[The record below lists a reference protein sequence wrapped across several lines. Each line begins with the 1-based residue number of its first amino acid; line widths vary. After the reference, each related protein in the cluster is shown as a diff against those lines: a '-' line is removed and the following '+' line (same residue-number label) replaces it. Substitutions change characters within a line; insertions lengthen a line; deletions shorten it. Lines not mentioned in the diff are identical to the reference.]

1 MNKEEIENI
10 QEMVER
16 RLMIGQVSGCL
27 SSFDIKMINA
37 WEYTMELME
46 KQERVIKELE
56 KYKELKDNQDF
67 VALSSMYEFIIDNSL
82 EILKGE
88 KDG

>member
-1 MNKEEIENI
+1 
-10 QEMVER
+10 
-16 RLMIGQVSGCL
+16 
-27 SSFDIKMINA
+27 
-37 WEYTMELME
+37 MELME